1 MRNSAKF
8 INALI
13 LSLVLCF
20 TASVVLAEDDFSM
33 LSSDTFTVTLTCT
46 NCSAENY
53 SLTVPAG
60 DTATFNI
67 TPDLGY
73 DFFTI
78 TDGATYSETVTAT
91 TRTGIVTYEN
101 VTEDVEISITFTK
114 RLPITLSVGS
124 SEGAPGDYIDIPLI
138 ISENS
143 GATLGVCN
151 VFYDTD
157 ILEFS
162 GTHTTG
168 CIPTGTINVEPTP
181 VPGKLGMYFI
191 SPNLGQTP
199 VTDGGPLIYMT
210 FLIKE
215 EASAGTTPLTIYP
228 GSSDNHNTYIDDFE
242 CTRDLNVESGS
253 ITINSSD
260 DGKYVIKT
268 EVSGGIGGTVTNGG
282 RYAPGETITLT
293 AKPSAGY
300 VFSHWEAE
308 TGTFD
313 DTTKSTAVY
322 TVGEENVTVY
332 AHFKLRTYTPTTSVS
347 EGGEI
352 ILSKNEVEYGGS
364 ITVTPIA
371 YPGFELYTLY
381 VGNTNVTSQILDGS
395 YTLTGI
401 KSTPRVRA
409 SFIWR
414 GADIIEDIY
423 MLRSY
428 SATFNNKNRT
438 IVVNAYNTNSSA
450 GFGLKIA
457 GDETAGNYKGEKDK
471 MLSRGQ
477 KDGIEYVVARRSAG
491 DNQTFNL
498 YIKYMGY
505 EYTYKV
511 TFNFTSI
518 PITDF
523 VITGAHSADV
533 DNINK
538 KISIK
543 ADRYI
548 DGDVG
553 FNFVL
558 PTGVSCNYAEALPT
572 FTTSEYTSA
581 NGKNHGVLEFMRV
594 CKNDGH
600 TQEFKVTLTDS
611 KSVSETYTVKVF
623 FRDLSF
629 EGNVVPTDVMPLRI
643 SSYTYDTENKVIY
656 ATSKKGANSA
666 GISFDFNGE
675 APVKY
680 TTKSGQGLCSG
691 TKNGYKYYVIRGNA
705 GETKEFVVKIYGQ
718 DGYEYS
724 WYTVYLTF
732 I

>member
-8 INALI
+8 VNALI

-33 LSSDTFTVTLTCT
+33 LSSDTYTVTLTCT
-46 NCSAENY
+46 NCVAEEY
-53 SLTVPAG
+53 SLSVLPG
-60 DTATFNI
+60 ETATFNI
-67 TPDLGY
+67 TPAPGY
-73 DFFTI
+73 DFSFI
-78 TDGATYSETVTAT
+78 TEGATYSETVTAT

-101 VTEDVEISITFTK
+101 VTEDVEISIIFTK
-114 RLPITLSVGS
+114 RPAITLSAGMGI
-124 SEGAPGDYIDIPLI
+124 GAPGDYIDIPLI
-138 ISENS
+138 ISEES
-143 GATLGVCN
+143 GASLGVCN
-151 VFYDTD
+151 VFYDTN
-157 ILEFS
+157 ILEFK
-162 GTHTTG
+162 GAHTNG
-168 CIPTGTINVEPTP
+168 CISTGTINVEPTP

-199 VTDGGPLIYMT
+199 VTEGGPLIYMT

-228 GSSDNHNTYIDDFE
+228 GSSDDHNTYIDDFE
-242 CTRDLNVESGS
+242 CTRDLIVESGS

-260 DGKYVIKT
+260 DGKYILKT
-268 EVSGGIGGTVTNGG
+268 EVSGGVGGTVTTGG
-282 RYAPGETITLT
+282 RYAPGESVTLT
-293 AKPSAGY
+293 AKPSVGY
-300 VFSHWEAE
+300 VFSHWETENGA
-308 TGTFD
+308 FD
-313 DTTKSTAVY
+313 DETKSTA
-322 TVGEENVTVY
+322 TFTMGGENATVY
-332 AHFKLRTYTPTTSVS
+332 AHFKLRTYTPTVAIN

-352 ILSKNEVEYGGS
+352 ALSKNEVEYGGS
-364 ITVTPIA
+364 VTITPIA

-381 VGNTNVTSQILDGS
+381 VGNTNVTSEISDGS

-401 KSTPRVRA
+401 KSTPRIRA

-457 GDETAGNYKGEKDK
+457 GDETPGNYRGQKDK

-477 KDGIEYVVARRSAG
+477 KDGIEYIVARRSAG
-491 DNQTFNL
+491 DNQTFDL
-498 YIKYMGY
+498 YINYMGY

-511 TFNFTSI
+511 TFNFTYI

-523 VITGAHSADV
+523 VIAGARTATV

-538 KISIK
+538 TVKIQ
-543 ADRYI
+543 ADRYRN
-548 DGDVG
+548 GDVG
-553 FNFVL
+553 FGFVL
-558 PTGVSCNYAEALPT
+558 PAGVSYEYTDTLPT
-572 FTTSEYTSA
+572 FTTSEYTSV
-581 NGKNHGVLEFMRV
+581 NGKNYGELKLIKVY
-594 CKNDGH
+594 KDDGH
-600 TQEFKVTLTDS
+600 TQEFNVTLTDS
-611 KSVSETYTVKVF
+611 KGVSETYTIKVV
-623 FRDLSF
+623 FRDLSY
-629 EGNVVPTDVMPLRI
+629 EGNVIPTGVIPLRL
-643 SSYTYDTENKVIY
+643 SSYTLDTENKVVH
-656 ATSKKGANSA
+656 ATTIKGAVGA
-666 GISFDFNGE
+666 GLSFDFDGK

-680 TTKSGQGLCSG
+680 TTKSGQGLCG
-691 TKNGYKYYVIRGNA
+691 GVKNGYPFLSIRGNA
-705 GETKEFVVKIYGQ
+705 GETKEFIVKIYGQ